1 MDDDRL
7 MEIALAQAAQGAYG
21 TSPNPM
27 VGAVLARDGE
37 LIATGHHERAGGPH
51 AEVVAME
58 AAGDAARG
66 ADLFVTLEPCT
77 VHGRTPPCVAA
88 VIAAAPGRVVVAML
102 DPNPAVAGAGVAA
115 LRDAGIAVEVGLRER
130 EAQRLNRFYIT
141 HMTTGLPFV
150 TAKFAAS
157 LDGRIATRTGESR
170 WISSPESRELAHRLR
185 HRHDAVVIGAGTAIQ
200 DDPALSAR
208 LDGSPR
214 QPLRVVVDSRL
225 RTPPGARLLTAP
237 GGKVLIATTAAADPG
252 RVASLEQ
259 AGAEV
264 LVLPARDGRV
274 DLAALLAALGGR
286 NVISLLVEGGAEL
299 LGSFVDERLIDAVVA
314 IIAPRLIGGARAPGA
329 VGGRG
334 AASLTEALELTEV
347 DVERLGGDVIVTGY
361 CVR

>member
-1 MDDDRL
+1 
-7 MEIALAQAAQGAYG
+7 
-21 TSPNPM
+21 
-27 VGAVLARDGE
+27 
-37 LIATGHHERAGGPH
+37 
-51 AEVVAME
+51 
-58 AAGDAARG
+58 
-66 ADLFVTLEPCT
+66 
-77 VHGRTPPCVAA
+77 
-88 VIAAAPGRVVVAML
+88 
-102 DPNPAVAGAGVAA
+102 
-115 LRDAGIAVEVGLRER
+115 
-130 EAQRLNRFYIT
+130 
-141 HMTTGLPFV
+141 
-150 TAKFAAS
+150 
-157 LDGRIATRTGESR
+157 
-170 WISSPESRELAHRLR
+170 
-185 HRHDAVVIGAGTAIQ
+185 VVIGAGTAIQ

-286 NVISLLVEGGAEL
+286 NVISVLVEGGAEV

-314 IIAPRLIGGARAPGA
+314 IIAPRLIGGAQAPGA

-347 DVERLGGDVIVTGY
+347 DVERLGGDLIVTGY